1 LNSARFVQAINKF
14 VSLSPFQS
22 QHQKLADH
30 IRMNRAQVQLGSWL
44 AEVEG
49 KFFVRSSSFDGND
62 IVCAGRR
69 YLQLSLP
76 LDYSANASGTSDA
89 GWRRLP
95 ASLLNVL
102 AFIQTE
108 AAPALFRI
116 HLYSFFPLPVCYKR
130 PIVENKI
137 VVPPVLM

>member
-1 LNSARFVQAINKF
+1 MQALNNF

-30 IRMNRAQVQLGSWL
+30 IRVNRAEVQRGSRL

-49 KFFVRSSSFDGND
+49 KFLAGSSSFDGND

-69 YLQLSLP
+69 YFQLSLP
-76 LDYSANASGTSDA
+76 LEYSVNASGTSDA

-116 HLYSFFPLPVCYKR
+116 HLYSFFPLLVCYKR